1 MAKKT
6 PKKYELTSDTAT
18 HFGTILHRIRALRD
32 FGDVEKGDLGGFVE
46 SEANLSNE
54 GNCWVSGNARVSGDA
69 RVYGRAEINGTQEIN
84 TGNHDTKAIPETP
97 KNEGAIELEA
107 LRKENE

>member
-6 PKKYELTSDTAT
+6 PKKYELTSDTAN

-54 GNCWVSGNARVSGDA
+54 GNCWVSGNARV
-69 RVYGRAEINGTQEIN
+69 YGRAEINGTQEIN
-84 TGNHDTKAIPETP
+84 AGNHDTKAIPETP
-97 KNEGAIELEA
+97 KNEGAIEL
-107 LRKENE
+107 